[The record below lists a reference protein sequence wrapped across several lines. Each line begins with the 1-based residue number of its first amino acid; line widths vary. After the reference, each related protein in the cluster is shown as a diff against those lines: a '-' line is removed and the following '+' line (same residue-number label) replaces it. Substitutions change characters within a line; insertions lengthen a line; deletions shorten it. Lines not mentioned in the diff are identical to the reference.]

1 MKQIKNRKF
10 RKLSVSDLQLLMN
23 MNIKYPEMNICEENA
38 RQFLLNPMNWIFACI
53 QDDQIIAH
61 LRGYELNVLS
71 NKGNAFYIF
80 AFGVDREYHRQ
91 GIGTNLFTALKE
103 TCKSL
108 NMYKIYLNT
117 EKSNIAAC
125 GLYEK
130 SGGKFDTYFKD
141 ENDCGRLYVF
151 DLLN

>member
-1 MKQIKNRKF
+1 MSQIKNRKF
-10 RKLSVSDLQLLMN
+10 RKLSISDLQML
-23 MNIKYPEMNICEENA
+23 MNIKIRYPEFSICEENA

-53 QDDQIIAH
+53 QDDSIIAH
-61 LRGYELNVLS
+61 LEGYELNILS
-71 NKGNAFYIF
+71 NKGNKFYIF
-80 AFGVDREYHRQ
+80 AFGVDPKYHRQ
-91 GIGTNLFTALKE
+91 GIGTDLFTALKD

-108 NMYKIYLNT
+108 GMYKIYLNT

-141 ENDCGRLYVF
+141 GNDCNRLYTF
-151 DLLN
+151 NLNE